1 MPLVFCLRKRGW
13 LHGGTIHG
21 IAFLLAVAV
30 FLLLETAAYFV
41 AAERADFFEFSRMSL
56 IVAGFVIPNIM
67 LSALV
72 FWWMIRE
79 GSNCHEG
86 FEAEHLLSD

>member
-1 MPLVFCLRKRGW
+1 MPLVFCLGKRGW

-41 AAERADFFEFSRMSL
+41 AAERADFFELLRMSL

-79 GSNCHEG
+79 GSNRHG
-86 FEAEHLLSD
+86 GSKAEHLLSD